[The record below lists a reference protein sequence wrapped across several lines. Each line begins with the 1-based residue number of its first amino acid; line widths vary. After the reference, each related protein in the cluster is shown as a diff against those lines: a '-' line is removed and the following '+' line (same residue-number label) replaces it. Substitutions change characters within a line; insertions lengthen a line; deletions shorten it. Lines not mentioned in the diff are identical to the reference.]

1 MLKELVERIEN
12 AGTWDEVIDELNEL
26 AYNVDMIDEW
36 ENADGEDFEGV
47 IYEMLEKVKAM

>member
-12 AGTWDEVIDELNEL
+12 AATWDEVIDELNEL